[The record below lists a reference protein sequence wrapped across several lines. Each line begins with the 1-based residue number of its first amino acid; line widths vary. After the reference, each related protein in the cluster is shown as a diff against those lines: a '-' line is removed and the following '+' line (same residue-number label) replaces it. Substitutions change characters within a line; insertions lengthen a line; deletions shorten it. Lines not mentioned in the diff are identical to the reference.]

1 MKKETVYFVFALLV
15 IAFVLWQCSN
25 YLTFLSD
32 VGDAAVG

>member
-25 YLTFLSD
+25 YMGFLSG
-32 VGDAAVG
+32 VGEAAVG

>member
-25 YLTFLSD
+25 YMEVLSEA
-32 VGDAAVG
+32 GEAAVG